1 MYSAGTYI
9 ITRRGQITIP
19 NAIRKS
25 LELHE
30 GDVLD
35 FFYSDDMVLLKK
47 KKEPVEVFRSL
58 SEKVRKE
65 FKRKGITKEDVVA
78 EIKAYRSESRE

>member
-1 MYSAGTYI
+1 MKTAGTYK

-25 LELHE
+25 LKLHE
-30 GDVLD
+30 GDMLD
-35 FFYSDDMVLLKK
+35 LFYFEDIVLLKK

-58 SEKVRKE
+58 AEKVRKE
-65 FKRKGITKEDVVA
+65 FKRKGITREDVEA
-78 EIKAYRSESRE
+78 EIKAYRSENE